1 MAVSPPASAEWRLPD
16 YFAPGGGS
24 RAGTWD
30 AFVALGGVAPQGLN
44 YQSVAGTPD
53 NVDVSMD
60 TYFQGGVGVGYN
72 INQFWNVNFS
82 LAVGAPDY
90 SVKSAAFTPYDDSAY
105 VGSGRLNLD
114 WYLLPGNITPLVS
127 AGVGFVTLTV
137 DDPSGGY
144 YCYPDYWWGWVC
156 YPETRTEAAFTWNVT
171 GGLRMDLRHGL
182 FVKAVAGVEWWLLSG
197 TESVPYSIFGTLS
210 VGMNFR

>member
-1 MAVSPPASAEWRLPD
+1 MAVSPPASASGGCRTISLPGWQPGGNLGRLCRVGRRG
-16 YFAPGGGS
+16 APGVELSERRRYSGQRGRVHGHVLSGRRRCWLQHQPVLERQFLSGG
-24 RAGTWD
+24 GC
-30 AFVALGGVAPQGLN
+30 PGL
-44 YQSVAGTPD
+44 
-53 NVDVSMD
+53 
-60 TYFQGGVGVGYN
+60 FREERR
-72 INQFWNVNFS
+72 
-82 LAVGAPDY
+82 LH
-90 SVKSAAFTPYDDSAY
+90 PYDDSAY